1 MNILLYSKENNIDN
15 WKYLEICVNELH
27 DKKIKIWFLEDF
39 YKKINSQ
46 INQNIKC
53 KVISKL
59 SNDLEIDFLISFGG
73 DGTMLSAAKLIKDYS
88 IPMIGVNTGRLGFL
102 ANVAKNNI
110 KKLIFD
116 LENKNFNV
124 SQRSLI
130 DIRIK
135 PMLKNEEK
143 YFALNELS
151 ICGEDNA
158 MINIKA
164 YLNREYLNNYW
175 GDGLIIS
182 TPTGS
187 TGYSLSCGGPI
198 IMPDTNNF
206 IITPIASHNL
216 NVRPLIISDQNEVK
230 LELDNRF
237 ETFKLSID
245 GLPYDITNKHI
256 IFIKKSTSFINL
268 LITKENSYLHTLR
281 NKLLWGLDK
290 RNS

>member
-1 MNILLYSKENNIDN
+1 MNVLLYSKERNIDN
-15 WKYLEICVNELH
+15 WKYLEICINELH
-27 DKKIKIWFLEDF
+27 NKKIKIWFLKDF
-39 YKKINSQ
+39 YQKINNQ
-46 INQNIKC
+46 INPDIKC

-59 SNDLEIDFLISFGG
+59 NNDFEIDFLISFGG
-73 DGTMLSAAKLIKDYS
+73 DGTMLSAAKLIKGYN

-135 PMLKNEEK
+135 PRLKNEEN

-151 ICGEDNA
+151 ICGENNT

-164 YLNREYLNNYW
+164 YLNGEYLNNYW

-256 IFIKKSTSFINL
+256 IFIKKSKSFINL
-268 LITKENSYLHTLR
+268 LITKENNYLHTLR